1 MNRKTRK
8 PLIWLGSSKKDL
20 IALSE
25 DVQDIIGYGLGEA
38 QSGRQASNAYVLKG
52 FGSAGVLEIITHDRG
67 GTYRGVYTVNFA
79 DIVFVLH
86 VFQKKSKKAIETP
99 KQDIDL
105 IRQRLKEAEKIY
117 KDIKH
122 EK

>member
-8 PLIWLGSSKKDL
+8 SLIWLGSSKKDL

-25 DVQDIIGYGLGEA
+25 DVQDVIGYGLGEA

-79 DIVFVLH
+79 DIVLYYMFFKRNL
-86 VFQKKSKKAIETP
+86 K
-99 KQDIDL
+99 
-105 IRQRLKEAEKIY
+105 RQ
-117 KDIKH
+117 
-122 EK
+122 